1 MWLSINFGEKGSG
14 IPLISHGRVILSKK
28 TKGQFPKLTLEKIE
42 NLHFFSFFGDVPKMA
57 LAIYMRGEKK
67 VEKQRSE
74 IDENQSEN
82 ASFMS

>member
-1 MWLSINFGEKGSG
+1 MVSRENGLGAWQDSSG
-14 IPLISHGRVILSKK
+14 GAILSKK
-28 TKGQFPKLTLEKIE
+28 TKGQFPKVTLVKSE

-82 ASFMS
+82 ASLMS

>member
-1 MWLSINFGEKGSG
+1 
-14 IPLISHGRVILSKK
+14 
-28 TKGQFPKLTLEKIE
+28 
-42 NLHFFSFFGDVPKMA
+42 MA

-82 ASFMS
+82 ASLMS